1 MDTLA
6 PVVEIRVTQRTASF
20 MTSYIVGLIRDRD
33 KYLYLERKHKNQE
46 DNKHFCKL
54 RNLVQ
59 REARKARSSY
69 FQDKIEEN
77 RSEPKKL

>member
-1 MDTLA
+1 MFTNILDTLA

-46 DNKHFCKL
+46 DNKHLCKL
-54 RNLVQ
+54 KNLVQ
-59 REARKARSSY
+59 REVQKAKY
-69 FQDKIEEN
+69 LHF
-77 RSEPKKL
+77 